1 MSKDHIMAE
10 LVHRGVTIHCPQSV
24 YIAPD
29 VDPSRISRDGVV
41 LHPGTQLRGADT
53 LIGPECVLGEEGP
66 VTLDNAALGKRVHV
80 KGGFVTRSALLDDV
94 TVGLGA
100 QIREGCVLEEQTT
113 LGHNV
118 GLKQT
123 ILMPY
128 VTLGSQINFCDAMMA
143 GGTSRTDHSEVGSGF
158 VHFNFTPIGTKA
170 TASMFGDVP
179 RGVFLR
185 QKRIFLGG
193 MVGAVGPLKV
203 GYGSVV
209 GAGSMLRN
217 DLEDEEFV
225 LVSAHEDVRRAVEAA
240 GPMKPAKV
248 AAVIDHN
255 LNYLAQLRTLLL
267 WYTSVRWV
275 YCGRFR
281 LGGLLNQQVQ
291 NILVVTADERIKRL
305 REFAVVIDESQARRP
320 GKLPLRERVDA
331 AIEALM
337 QAELPEDEGVID
349 NVTEPS
355 LQRDA
360 GYLATMA
367 DLDSDVVNAGQA
379 WLQGA
384 VDVCMKA
391 ATPAL
396 GDLTK

>member
-1 MSKDHIMAE
+1 
-10 LVHRGVTIHCPQSV
+10 
-24 YIAPD
+24 
-29 VDPSRISRDGVV
+29 
-41 LHPGTQLRGADT
+41 
-53 LIGPECVLGEEGP
+53 
-66 VTLDNAALGKRVHV
+66 
-80 KGGFVTRSALLDDV
+80 
-94 TVGLGA
+94 
-100 QIREGCVLEEQTT
+100 
-113 LGHNV
+113 
-118 GLKQT
+118 
-123 ILMPY
+123 
-128 VTLGSQINFCDAMMA
+128 MMA
-143 GGTSRTDHSEVGSGF
+143 GRTSRTDHSEVGSGF

-170 TASMFGDVP
+170 TASLFGDVP

-217 DLEDEEFV
+217 DLGDEEFV
-225 LVSAHEDVRRAVEAA
+225 LVSAHDDVRRAVEAA

-291 NILVVTADERIKRL
+291 TILAATAAERIKRL
-305 REFAVVIDESQARRP
+305 REFAVVIDDSQARKP

-337 QAELPEDEGVID
+337 QAELPLDEGVID

-367 DLDSDVVNAGQA
+367 ELDADVVNAGQA
-379 WLQGA
+379 WLQSA
-384 VDVCMKA
+384 VAACMTA

-396 GDLTK
+396 GDMTK